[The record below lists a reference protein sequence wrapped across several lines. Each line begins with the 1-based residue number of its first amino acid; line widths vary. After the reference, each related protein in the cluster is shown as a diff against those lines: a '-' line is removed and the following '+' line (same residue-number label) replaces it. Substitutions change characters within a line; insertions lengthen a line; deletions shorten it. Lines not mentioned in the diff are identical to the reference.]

1 MQEFLRKKLKK
12 VYKNLF
18 VYSMRKPYKR
28 FYDEIIDINY
38 ILYTNHIILLYLT
51 HIIEKRGEMTMYKEI
66 ILSVIKTSLPLMI
79 VLILLQYIFRK
90 HSTYILIEFSI
101 AYSCVRMLPLINS
114 MNMLGV
120 KWIITL
126 LICFLF
132 LNTSTLLMYRI
143 HSLNL

>member
-1 MQEFLRKKLKK
+1 MQGFLRKKLKK

-28 FYDEIIDINY
+28 FYDGIIDINY

-51 HIIEKRGEMTMYKEI
+51 HIIDKRGEMTMYKEI

-90 HSTYILIEFSI
+90 RSTYISIEFSI

-114 MNMLGV
+114 MHTLGV
-120 KWIITL
+120 KGVITL
-126 LICFLF
+126 FICFLY